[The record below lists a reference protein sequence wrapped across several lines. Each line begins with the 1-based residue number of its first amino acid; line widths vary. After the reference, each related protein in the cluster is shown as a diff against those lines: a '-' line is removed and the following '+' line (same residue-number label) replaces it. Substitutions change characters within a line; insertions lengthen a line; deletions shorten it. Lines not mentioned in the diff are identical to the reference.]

1 MAKKINIA
9 VKARPRENAERL
21 IRRFIKKVKK
31 EKIVEKFREGRYY
44 NPPSVKKKLKRERA
58 QRQRE
63 RDLAKLKKKQQRRLK
78 TDKHEIKTNYIRF
91 KEKTYVT
98 MV

>member
-1 MAKKINIA
+1 MARKMNIG

-31 EKIVEKFREGRYY
+31 EKIVEKFRENRYY
-44 NPPSVKKKLKRERA
+44 NPPSIKKKLKRERA

-78 TDKHEIKTNYIRF
+78 NRQTRNKN
-91 KEKTYVT
+91 
-98 MV
+98 

>member
-1 MAKKINIA
+1 MANKINIA
-9 VKARPRENAERL
+9 VKARPREKADRL

-44 NPPSVKKKLKRERA
+44 NPPSIKKRLKRERA

-78 TDKHEIKTNYIRF
+78 NRQTRNKN
-91 KEKTYVT
+91 
-98 MV
+98 